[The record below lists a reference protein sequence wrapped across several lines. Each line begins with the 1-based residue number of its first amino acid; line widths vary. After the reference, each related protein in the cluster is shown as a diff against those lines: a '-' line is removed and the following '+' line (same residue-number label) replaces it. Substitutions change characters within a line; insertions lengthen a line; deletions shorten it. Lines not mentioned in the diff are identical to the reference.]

1 MHILDFVIRWRW
13 MKMMRDHYVFSNGRL
28 KRKDNTI
35 YFEKEDGVKKP
46 LPIEKIGT
54 LHLFGEVDVNS
65 KLLTYLS
72 QYGISLQ
79 FYNYYGF
86 YAGTYFPR
94 EKKESGIVIVK
105 QSEHYSHKYKRLYLA
120 HQFLHGAVHHMLRNL
135 RRHKDYTAETIVE
148 IEAMANQMQN
158 STDIQT
164 LMGREGQIRHLYYQ
178 SFNHMIKQ
186 DFVLEK
192 REKQPPRDPLN
203 ALISFGNTLM
213 YRTVLAEIYKTPL
226 NPTISYLHEPS
237 VKRFSL
243 SLDISEI
250 FKPLIVDPIIFSLI
264 NKRSITNK
272 HFNYLENEIC
282 FLNEEGKKRFI
293 TAWEERLKTTV
304 KHRTLKRKTSYRYL
318 IRLECY
324 KLVKHVIDDDVYKPL
339 KAWW

>member
-1 MHILDFVIRWRW
+1 MI
-13 MKMMRDHYVFSNGRL
+13 RDHYVFTNGRL
-28 KRKDNTI
+28 KRKNNTI
-35 YFEKEDGVKKP
+35 YFEDAEGNKKP
-46 LPIEKIGT
+46 LPIEKVRT
-54 LHLFGEVDVNS
+54 LHLFGEIDVNS

-86 YAGTYFPR
+86 FSGAFHPR
-94 EKKESGIVIVK
+94 VKKESGHVIVK
-105 QSEHYSHKYKRLYLA
+105 QSEHYSNKYKRLYIA
-120 HQFLHGAVHHMLRNL
+120 HQFLSGAVHHIQRNL
-135 RRHKDYTAETIVE
+135 RSYKTETWEYIEGIE
-148 IEAMANQMQN
+148 IIKNQLQTVT
-158 STDIQT
+158 SIQE

-178 SFNHMIKQ
+178 AFNHIFKQ

-192 REKQPPRDPLN
+192 REKQPPRDPVN

-213 YRTVLAEIYKTPL
+213 YQTVLGEIYKTPL

-237 VKRFSL
+237 TKRFSL
-243 SLDISEI
+243 SLDIAEI

-264 NKRSITNK
+264 NKRQLTKN
-272 HFNYLENEIC
+272 HFDYLEGEIC
-282 FLNEEGKKRFI
+282 YLNEEGKKKFI
-293 TAWEERLKTTV
+293 VAWEEKLKQSV
-304 KHRTLKRKTSYRYL
+304 KHRILKRNTTYRYL